1 MKVYYISPHFDDA
14 IGSCGGK
21 IHSDI
26 INGND
31 VYLVTI
37 FSKVTAPFSDYANSL
52 HDYWKLS
59 DPFNDRK
66 KENFEACK
74 SLGVKAINLEYED
87 AIYRKKDNIY
97 LYPNDGD
104 IFKGIVPD
112 DKSLLK
118 KIYTDFKKNFS
129 KDYNYYFPMSIGK
142 HVDHCITNIIGR
154 KIKCNGYNIIFYS
167 DFSYEDVTSNRNKKK
182 QIFYLTEENIKAK
195 INAVS
200 KYKSQIFMIFGSA
213 EKIEEY
219 YRNKLNKEEI
229 YYE

>member
-26 INGND
+26 INGDD

-37 FSKVTAPFSDYANSL
+37 FSKVTAPFSDYASSL

-66 KENFEACK
+66 NENFEACK
-74 SLGVKAINLEYED
+74 SLGVKAINLEYAD

-104 IFKGIVPD
+104 IFKEIVSD
-112 DKSLLK
+112 DKSLLE
-118 KIYTDFKKNFS
+118 KIYTNFKKNFS
-129 KDYNYYFPMSIGK
+129 KDYKYYFPMSIGN

-154 KIKCNGYNIIFYS
+154 KLKGDGYNIIFYS
-167 DFSYEDVTSNRNKKK
+167 DFSYENVIPNRNEKK

-195 INAVS
+195 INAVA
-200 KYKSQIFMIFGSA
+200 KYKSQIFMIFGST

>member
-21 IHSDI
+21 IHSDL
-26 INGND
+26 INGNN

-37 FSKVTAPFSDYANSL
+37 FSKVTAPFSDYASSL
-52 HDYWKLS
+52 HNYWQLS

-66 KENFEACK
+66 NENFEACK
-74 SLGVKAINLEYED
+74 SLGLKAINLEYED

-104 IFKGIVPD
+104 IFKKIASD
-112 DKSLLK
+112 DNLLLK
-118 KIYTDFKKNFS
+118 KIYTNFKKNFS
-129 KDYNYYFPMSIGK
+129 KDYKYYFPMSIGN
-142 HVDHCITNIIGR
+142 HVDHRIANIIGR
-154 KIKCNGYNIIFYS
+154 KLKCDGYNIMFYS
-167 DFSYEDVTSNRNKKK
+167 DFSYENFTSNRKEKKR
-182 QIFYLTEENIKAK
+182 IFYLTEENIKAK
-195 INAVS
+195 ITAVS
-200 KYKSQIFMIFGSA
+200 KYKSQIFMIFGTVD
-213 EKIEEY
+213 KIEEY

>member
-1 MKVYYISPHFDDA
+1 MEIYYISPHFDDA

-21 IHSDI
+21 IDSDI
-26 INGND
+26 KNRNY
-31 VYLVTI
+31 VYVVTI

-52 HDYWKLS
+52 HAYWKLS

-66 KENFEACK
+66 NENFEACK
-74 SLGVKAINLEYED
+74 SLGAKVINLEYED
-87 AIYRKKDNIY
+87 AVYRKKDNIY

-104 IFKGIVPD
+104 IFKEIVPD
-112 DKSLLK
+112 DMSLLEK
-118 KIYTDFKKNFS
+118 VYTNFKEKFS
-129 KDYNYYFPMSIGK
+129 KDNKYYFPMSIGN
-142 HVDHCITNIIGR
+142 HVDHCITNIIGKMLKR
-154 KIKCNGYNIIFYS
+154 DGYNITFYS
-167 DFSYEDVTSNRNKKK
+167 DFSYDDVISSGNEKK

-195 INAVS
+195 TNAVS
-200 KYKSQIFMIFGSA
+200 KYKSQIFMIFGST